1 MPRTSEPNKGKDKM
15 TKELKITLFAIAM
28 SVPAIALAMDADGDG
43 MVSPEEFQAVMPD
56 APEGTFETLD
66 ADGDGLLSEA
76 EVAAGQEAGIIP
88 A

>member
-1 MPRTSEPNKGKDKM
+1 M
-15 TKELKITLFAIAM
+15 TKELKVTLFALAM

-43 MVSPEEFQAVMPD
+43 MVSPDEFQAVMPD

-76 EVAAGQEAGIIP
+76 EVQAGKEAGILP